1 MEYPETIDPS
11 NEPSANKATNEGATP
26 SSEVDS
32 QATKSTENKAEPI
45 KKYQDL
51 EITGL
56 IEAATVLLQG
66 KEIPQISD
74 QMKQITALFE
84 SKFQEVLK
92 QEKDSFISGGGNEI
106 DFYFNPPYKKQ
117 WDQVSYEFRQK
128 RRKHYRDLEE
138 SQKVNLE
145 RRRQIIEEIK
155 NLIGSQDNINSVYNQ
170 FRALRESWHK
180 CGSVPRS
187 ESNNVWET
195 YKHHVERFYDF
206 LHLNRELRELDFKH
220 NYEKKLKI
228 IEQAEVLAQSDNI
241 VKASRD
247 LNTLHRQWKNDL
259 GPVAREHREDLWK
272 RFQAA
277 TKIIHDKR
285 HDYEKNIDQFQ
296 QQNLEKRQQLI
307 QAMEELIE
315 KKAQSHKAWQQLA
328 QKFNALRTEFQNTG
342 QVPKAE
348 SKLSWNQFRE
358 LGRQFNR
365 SKNDFYKN
373 QKKVQKQ
380 AIDQRK
386 ELIQEVKKILE
397 LEDWDRHSQ
406 RVKNLQNQ
414 WKKIGFIP
422 RKIGDALWDEFRQ
435 MCNLY
440 FERLRGDYL
449 QLSPQEEGVH
459 QAQLA
464 LIETVAK
471 VDIPADAAAIQD
483 YFLDLWKTC
492 QTSGDLNKSAAMKNG
507 QAFIKAVEKRIQAA
521 PINSSE
527 KELIQFEIRLMVF
540 GNWGDTLI
548 EEMTQVKGQ
557 IDQLKTERTQLE
569 NNLEFFSNASA
580 ENPLVKEVTEKSAAL
595 TEKIEALTDRFKRL
609 KQAQHKLHKS
619 EANSEDD
626 DNLEEETE

>member
-11 NEPSANKATNEGATP
+11 NEPSANQAAAEGATP
-26 SSEVDS
+26 PSEIDS
-32 QATKSTENKAEPI
+32 KATESTGNKPEPT

-51 EITGL
+51 DITGL

-74 QMKQITALFE
+74 EIKQITALFE
-84 SKFQEVLK
+84 AKFQEILK
-92 QEKDSFISGGGNEI
+92 QEKANFISGGGNEI

-155 NLIGSQDNINSVYNQ
+155 NLIGSQDNINSVYSK

-187 ESNNVWET
+187 ESNNIWET

-220 NYEKKLKI
+220 NYEKKLII
-228 IEQAEVLAQSDNI
+228 IEKAEVLAKSDNI

-272 RFQAA
+272 RFKAA

-296 QQNLEKRQQLI
+296 QQNLQKRQQLI
-307 QAMEELIE
+307 NDMKELIE
-315 KKAQSHKAWQQLA
+315 KKAQSHKGWQQLG
-328 QKFNALRTEFQNTG
+328 QKFHVLRAEFQNTG
-342 QVPKAE
+342 QVSKAD
-348 SKLSWNQFRE
+348 SRITWNQFRE
-358 LGRQFNR
+358 LGREFNR
-365 SKNDFYKN
+365 TKNEFYKN
-373 QKKVQKQ
+373 QKRIHKQ

-386 ELIQEVKKILE
+386 ELIQEVKNILE

-414 WKKIGFIP
+414 WKKIGFVP
-422 RKIGDALWDEFRQ
+422 RKVGEALWEEFRQ
-435 MCNLY
+435 NCNLY

-449 QLSPQEEGVH
+449 QLSPQEESVH

-492 QTSGDLNKSAAMKNG
+492 QTTGALNKSAAMKNG
-507 QAFIKAVEKRIQAA
+507 QAFIKAVEKKVQAA
-521 PINSSE
+521 PINSTD
-527 KELIQFEIRLMVF
+527 KELIQFEIRLTVF

-619 EANSEDD
+619 EAASEDED
-626 DNLEEETE
+626 TQEEETE